1 MKNIPLYFLF
11 VSTLFFS
18 CTKEPEQVFDKS
30 PDERLNETLAGYQ
43 KQLSGA
49 QYGWKAVVFPAAGG
63 AYAFY
68 FKFNDSNR
76 VQMVSDFD
84 SNSAR
89 ILKES
94 SFRLKALQQPSL
106 IFDTYSYLHVLA
118 DPDPGIS
125 NLDLRIRIELTC
137 SNNYRSARGR
147 ELYSV
152 RQQIREN
159 LLQPLRV
166 SPDSRNRLE

>member
-1 MKNIPLYFLF
+1 MLF
-11 VSTLFFS
+11 VS
-18 CTKEPEQVFDKS
+18 CKKETEHVFDKS

-89 ILKES
+89 NTEGKQL
-94 SFRLKALQQPSL
+94 SFKSIATTQ
-106 IFDTYSYLHVLA
+106 F
-118 DPDPGIS
+118 
-125 NLDLRIRIELTC
+125 NF
-137 SNNYRSARGR
+137 
-147 ELYSV
+147 
-152 RQQIREN
+152 
-159 LLQPLRV
+159 
-166 SPDSRNRLE
+166 